1 MFDMNYR
8 RGKMELRQLQYFA
21 EVAKREHVTEA
32 AAHLHVAQ
40 SAVSLQI
47 SKLEDELGVSLFER
61 VGRNVK
67 LTQIGKSFLTHV
79 KKALK
84 ELDNAKQHVEEY
96 LDPEQG
102 TIKVGYP
109 TSLASHLLPTIVS
122 AFREKNPKI
131 SFHLNQGSYASLI
144 EAVKN
149 GDLDLAFLGPVPTNE
164 ADIKGTTLFTESLSA
179 LVHIGHP
186 LAKNKSLSLTDLRSD
201 YFVLFPK
208 GYVLRQLV
216 VDACKQA
223 GFSPNITSEGED
235 MDALKGLVSAGI
247 GMTLLPDSTI
257 SESVPRFTVKI
268 PIVDPKVTRTVGI
281 IIPKTREI
289 APSEKIFYQFVI
301 NFFAILE
308 QYK

>member
-1 MFDMNYR
+1 
-8 RGKMELRQLQYFA
+8 MELRQLQYFA

>member
-1 MFDMNYR
+1 MIWGFQ
-8 RGKMELRQLQYFA
+8 MELRQLQYFV

-32 AAHLHVAQ
+32 AVQLHVAQ

-67 LTQIGKSFLTHV
+67 LTQIGKSFLVHV
-79 KKALK
+79 NKALK
-84 ELDNAKQHVEEY
+84 ELENAKQNVKEY

-109 TSLASHLLPTIVS
+109 TSLASHLLPTVIS
-122 AFREKNPKI
+122 AFREENPKI
-131 SFHLNQGSYASLI
+131 TFHLRQGSYASLI
-144 EAVKN
+144 EAVKS
-149 GDLDLAFLGPVPTNE
+149 GDLDLAFLGPVPSNE
-164 ADIKGTTLFTESLSA
+164 PGIKGTTLFTEKLSA
-179 LVHIGHP
+179 LVHFSHP
-186 LAKNKSLSLTDLRSD
+186 LAKSNTIALTDLRTD
-201 YFVLFPK
+201 DFVLYPK
-208 GYVLRQLV
+208 GYVLQQIV

-223 GFSPNITSEGED
+223 GFSPNIASEGED

-247 GMTLLPDSTI
+247 GTTLLPDSTI
-257 SESVPRFTVKI
+257 SDSVPRFTVKV
-268 PIVDPKVTRTVGI
+268 PIADPKVTRTVGI

-289 APSEKIFYQFVI
+289 APSEKTFYQFVI
-301 NFFAILE
+301 NFFTVLE

>member
-1 MFDMNYR
+1 
-8 RGKMELRQLQYFA
+8 MELRQLQYFV

-32 AAHLHVAQ
+32 AVHLHVAQ

-67 LTQIGKSFLTHV
+67 LTQIGRSFLVHV
-79 KKALK
+79 NKALK
-84 ELDNAKQHVEEY
+84 ELDNAKQNVKEY

-109 TSLASHLLPTIVS
+109 TSLASHLLPTVIS
-122 AFREKNPKI
+122 AFREDNPKI
-131 SFHLNQGSYASLI
+131 TFHLRQGSYASLI
-144 EAVKN
+144 EAVKS

-164 ADIKGTTLFTESLSA
+164 PGIQGTTLFTEKLSA
-179 LVHIGHP
+179 LVHISHP
-186 LAKNKSLSLTDLRSD
+186 LAKSKRIALTDLRTD
-201 YFVLFPK
+201 DFALFPK
-208 GYVLRQLV
+208 GYVLQQIV

-223 GFSPNITSEGED
+223 GFSPNIASEGED

-247 GMTLLPDSTI
+247 GTTLLPDSTI
-257 SESVPRFTVKI
+257 SDSVPRFTVKI
-268 PIVDPKVTRTVGI
+268 PVTDPQVTRTVGI

-289 APSEKIFYQFVI
+289 APSDRTFYQFVI
-301 NFFAILE
+301 NFFTVLE
-308 QYK
+308 QYQ

>member
-1 MFDMNYR
+1 MNYR
-8 RGKMELRQLQYFA
+8 RDKMELRQLQYFA

-84 ELDNAKQHVEEY
+84 ELDNAKQHVEEF

-201 YFVLFPK
+201 DFVLFPK

-268 PIVDPKVTRTVGI
+268 PVVDPKVTRTVGI

>member
-1 MFDMNYR
+1 
-8 RGKMELRQLQYFA
+8 MELRQLQYFA

-84 ELDNAKQHVEEY
+84 ELDNAKQHVEEF

-201 YFVLFPK
+201 DFVLFPK

-268 PIVDPKVTRTVGI
+268 PVVDPKVTRTVGI

>member
-1 MFDMNYR
+1 
-8 RGKMELRQLQYFA
+8 MELRQLQYFV

-84 ELDNAKQHVEEY
+84 ELDNAKQNVEEY

-109 TSLASHLLPTIVS
+109 TSLASHLLPTIIS
-122 AFREKNPKI
+122 AFREENPKI
-131 SFHLNQGSYASLI
+131 IFHLSQGSYASLI

-164 ADIKGTTLFTESLSA
+164 ADINGTTLFTERLSA

-186 LAKNKSLSLTDLRSD
+186 LAKKKSLSLTDLRSD
-201 YFVLFPK
+201 NFVLFPK
-208 GYVLRQLV
+208 GYVLQQIV

-223 GFSPNITSEGED
+223 GFSPYITSEGED

-247 GMTLLPDSTI
+247 GITLLPDSTI

-268 PIVDPKVTRTVGI
+268 PVEDPKVTRTVGI
-281 IIPKTREI
+281 IIPKKREI
-289 APSEKIFYQFVI
+289 APSEKVFYQFVI
-301 NFFAILE
+301 NFFALLE
-308 QYK
+308 QYQ